1 MKCPQPGDSVLVGG
15 DPRSELRA
23 DQTGAFF
30 VDEQQCCAAKSNKP
44 PDCASVGKCTKK
56 PWELAGSAGTMA
68 GAGGSQNGWDK
79 PSMEDDFMTNQ
90 NNQSGNQSGQNN
102 QNPKQQNQPQS
113 GQQAGQ
119 QQRQQGQ
126 QDKDNNQKSGQ
137 QGNDQQ
143 NKQR

>member
-30 VDEQQCCAAKSNKP
+30 VNQQQCCAAKSTKP
-44 PDCASVGKCTKK
+44 PDWASVGKYTKK
-56 PWELAGSAGTMA
+56 PWELAGSAGTMT

-90 NNQSGNQSGQNN
+90 NNQSGQNN

-119 QQRQQGQ
+119 QQGQQGQ
-126 QDKDNNQKSGQ
+126 QVKDNKKSGQ
-137 QGNDQQ
+137 QDSDQS